1 MVRQLSPAMLVLVAY
16 YVPACCQTRQAGIIL
31 HCITYEELVHAAQE
45 HMHVGRTL
53 VKYCVLQK
61 KH

>member
-1 MVRQLSPAMLVLVAY
+1 MVWQFSLAMLVLVAY
-16 YVPACCQTRQAGIIL
+16 YVPACCQIRQAGIV